1 LSAPLSN
8 PLAAFCISGVPSLDK
23 LRAVHLMQNEL
34 AAPFVL
40 TEALQEEIDQA
51 ETEREGWA
59 LRLALCELIPDI
71 PKFVSNDVKAYNR
84 WVKAVDA
91 KAFEIFSR
99 LQ

>member
-1 LSAPLSN
+1 
-8 PLAAFCISGVPSLDK
+8 
-23 LRAVHLMQNEL
+23 MQRVL

-40 TEALQEEIDQA
+40 TEDLKEEIAQA
-51 ETEREGWA
+51 ENEREGWA

-84 WVKAVDA
+84 WVKAVDE